1 MIPDLFHNGKN
12 LQWSRLCF
20 FTMGKFAMVPA
31 LFHNEKVC
39 NDPGSV
45 SQWENLLHWFSFLS
59 LCFVNSTFNLSE
71 IWSTLFP

>member
-31 LFHNEKVC
+31 LFLHNGKVC

-45 SQWENLLHWFSFLS
+45 FSQWES
-59 LCFVNSTFNLSE
+59 LQ
-71 IWSTLFP
+71 